1 MRSTKAMFATGLAVL
16 LLLSGGPAFSA
27 DPVKI
32 GVVDLQKILET
43 SNSGKAA
50 QNELKVQRDKMQA
63 DMKQRGN
70 EIQEIESRMQR
81 EAMVMSKET
90 REEKER
96 EHRIKVSLRS
106 PLMQARLVVVDPE
119 LTFDLPPELTAQTGL
134 DTHDVRRTPH
144 VMPVERVDRSRAH
157 SHQDFIVRRRRP
169 LDVLELEDVGR
180 AIVAIDDRLHRIT
193 QRRRGGHEGPGRGGH
208 RRGEHGLVAHGRG

>member
-1 MRSTKAMFATGLAVL
+1 MRSTKAMFTTGLAVL
-16 LLLSGGPAFSA
+16 LLLAGGPAFSA

-81 EAMVMSKET
+81 EAMVMSRET

-96 EHRIKVSLRS
+96 EHRIKVSDF
-106 PLMQARLVVVDPE
+106 QALQRKYQS
-119 LTFDLPPELTAQTGL
+119 DLQE
-134 DTHDVRRTPH
+134 
-144 VMPVERVDRSRAH
+144 VERKLMGKLQTEITSLVSDIAKKDGYLLVISNIGVIYSLPSVDITERLI
-157 SHQDFIVRRRRP
+157 Q
-169 LDVLELEDVGR
+169 ELNAKSGKK
-180 AIVAIDDRLHRIT
+180 T
-193 QRRRGGHEGPGRGGH
+193 GP
-208 RRGEHGLVAHGRG
+208 

>member
-1 MRSTKAMFATGLAVL
+1 MFTTGLAVL
-16 LLLSGGPAFSA
+16 LLLAAGPAFSA

-50 QNELKVQRDKMQA
+50 QNELKAQRDKMQA

-70 EIQEIESRMQR
+70 EIQEIEARMQR

-96 EHRIKVSLRS
+96 EHRIKVSDFQALQRKYQGDLQEIERK
-106 PLMQARLVVVDPE
+106 LMGRLQAEITSLVSDIAKKEGYLLVISNIGVIYSLPSTDITERLIQE
-119 LTFDLPPELTAQTGL
+119 LNAKSGKK
-134 DTHDVRRTPH
+134 
-144 VMPVERVDRSRAH
+144 A
-157 SHQDFIVRRRRP
+157 
-169 LDVLELEDVGR
+169 
-180 AIVAIDDRLHRIT
+180 
-193 QRRRGGHEGPGRGGH
+193 GP
-208 RRGEHGLVAHGRG
+208 

>member
-1 MRSTKAMFATGLAVL
+1 VL

-96 EHRIKVSLRS
+96 EHRIKVSDF
-106 PLMQARLVVVDPE
+106 QALQRKYQS
-119 LTFDLPPELTAQTGL
+119 DLQE
-134 DTHDVRRTPH
+134 
-144 VMPVERVDRSRAH
+144 VERKLMGKLQSEITSLVSDIAKKDGYLLVISNIGVIY
-157 SHQDFIVRRRRP
+157 SLPSTDIT
-169 LDVLELEDVGR
+169 
-180 AIVAIDDRLHRIT
+180 DRLI
-193 QRRRGGHEGPGRGGH
+193 QELNAKSGKKAGP
-208 RRGEHGLVAHGRG
+208 

>member
-1 MRSTKAMFATGLAVL
+1 MRSMKAMYTTGLAVM

-50 QNELKVQRDKMQA
+50 QNELKAQRDKMQA
-63 DMKQRGN
+63 DMKQRGS

-81 EAMVMSKET
+81 EAMVMSKEA

-96 EHRIKVSLRS
+96 EHRIKVSDF
-106 PLMQARLVVVDPE
+106 QALQRKYQS
-119 LTFDLPPELTAQTGL
+119 DLQE
-134 DTHDVRRTPH
+134 
-144 VMPVERVDRSRAH
+144 VERKLMGRLQTEITSLVSDIAKKDGYLLVISNIGVIYSLPSTDITERLI
-157 SHQDFIVRRRRP
+157 Q
-169 LDVLELEDVGR
+169 ELNAKSGKK
-180 AIVAIDDRLHRIT
+180 A
-193 QRRRGGHEGPGRGGH
+193 GP
-208 RRGEHGLVAHGRG
+208 

>member
-1 MRSTKAMFATGLAVL
+1 MFTTGLAVL
-16 LLLSGGPAFSA
+16 LLLAGGPAFSA

-90 REEKER
+90 RDEKER
-96 EHRIKVSLRS
+96 EHRIKVSDFQALQRKYQS
-106 PLMQARLVVVDPE
+106 DLQEIERKLMGKLQTEITSLVSDIAKKDGYLLVISNIGVIYSLPSTDLTERLIQE
-119 LTFDLPPELTAQTGL
+119 LNAKSGKK
-134 DTHDVRRTPH
+134 
-144 VMPVERVDRSRAH
+144 A
-157 SHQDFIVRRRRP
+157 
-169 LDVLELEDVGR
+169 
-180 AIVAIDDRLHRIT
+180 
-193 QRRRGGHEGPGRGGH
+193 GP
-208 RRGEHGLVAHGRG
+208 

>member
-1 MRSTKAMFATGLAVL
+1 MRSTKTMFTTGLAVL
-16 LLLSGGPAFSA
+16 LLLAGGPAFSA

-81 EAMVMSKET
+81 EAMVMSRET

-96 EHRIKVSLRS
+96 EHRIKVSDF
-106 PLMQARLVVVDPE
+106 QALQRKYQS
-119 LTFDLPPELTAQTGL
+119 DLQE
-134 DTHDVRRTPH
+134 
-144 VMPVERVDRSRAH
+144 VERKLMGKLQTEITSLVSDIAKKDGYLLVISNIGVIYSLPSVDITERLI
-157 SHQDFIVRRRRP
+157 Q
-169 LDVLELEDVGR
+169 ELNAKSGKK
-180 AIVAIDDRLHRIT
+180 T
-193 QRRRGGHEGPGRGGH
+193 GP
-208 RRGEHGLVAHGRG
+208 

>member
-1 MRSTKAMFATGLAVL
+1 MRSTKAMRATGIVVL

-96 EHRIKVSLRS
+96 EHRIKVSDFQALQRKYQS
-106 PLMQARLVVVDPE
+106 DLQEVERKLMGKLQSEITSLVVDIAKKDGYLLVISNIGVIYSLPSTDITERLIQE
-119 LTFDLPPELTAQTGL
+119 LNAKSGKK
-134 DTHDVRRTPH
+134 
-144 VMPVERVDRSRAH
+144 A
-157 SHQDFIVRRRRP
+157 
-169 LDVLELEDVGR
+169 
-180 AIVAIDDRLHRIT
+180 
-193 QRRRGGHEGPGRGGH
+193 GP
-208 RRGEHGLVAHGRG
+208 

>member
-1 MRSTKAMFATGLAVL
+1 MFTTGLAVL
-16 LLLSGGPAFSA
+16 LLLSGGPAVSA

-50 QNELKVQRDKMQA
+50 QSELKVQRDKMQA

-70 EIQEIESRMQR
+70 EIQEIENRMQR

-96 EHRIKVSLRS
+96 EHRIKVSDFQALQRKYQS
-106 PLMQARLVVVDPE
+106 DLQEIERKLMGKLQNEITSLVSDIAKKDGYLLVISNIGVIYSLPSTDLTERLIQE
-119 LTFDLPPELTAQTGL
+119 LNAKSGKK
-134 DTHDVRRTPH
+134 
-144 VMPVERVDRSRAH
+144 A
-157 SHQDFIVRRRRP
+157 
-169 LDVLELEDVGR
+169 
-180 AIVAIDDRLHRIT
+180 
-193 QRRRGGHEGPGRGGH
+193 GP
-208 RRGEHGLVAHGRG
+208 

>member
-1 MRSTKAMFATGLAVL
+1 MRSTKAMFTTGLAVL
-16 LLLSGGPAFSA
+16 LLLAAGPAFSA

-96 EHRIKVSLRS
+96 EHRIKVSDFQALQRKYQGDLQEIERK
-106 PLMQARLVVVDPE
+106 LMGRLQTEITSLVSDIAKKDGYLLVISNIGVIYSLPSTDITERLIQE
-119 LTFDLPPELTAQTGL
+119 LNAKSGKK
-134 DTHDVRRTPH
+134 
-144 VMPVERVDRSRAH
+144 A
-157 SHQDFIVRRRRP
+157 
-169 LDVLELEDVGR
+169 
-180 AIVAIDDRLHRIT
+180 
-193 QRRRGGHEGPGRGGH
+193 GP
-208 RRGEHGLVAHGRG
+208 

>member
-1 MRSTKAMFATGLAVL
+1 MRSTKAMFTTGLAVL
-16 LLLSGGPAFSA
+16 LLLAGGPAFSA

-81 EAMVMSKET
+81 EAMVMSRET

-96 EHRIKVSLRS
+96 EHRIKVSDF
-106 PLMQARLVVVDPE
+106 QALQRKYQS
-119 LTFDLPPELTAQTGL
+119 DLQE
-134 DTHDVRRTPH
+134 
-144 VMPVERVDRSRAH
+144 VERKLMGKLQNEITSLVSDIAKKDGYLLVISNIGVIYSLPSVDITERLI
-157 SHQDFIVRRRRP
+157 Q
-169 LDVLELEDVGR
+169 ELNAKSGKK
-180 AIVAIDDRLHRIT
+180 T
-193 QRRRGGHEGPGRGGH
+193 GP
-208 RRGEHGLVAHGRG
+208 

>member
-1 MRSTKAMFATGLAVL
+1 MFTTGLAVL
-16 LLLSGGPAFSA
+16 LLLAAGPAFSA

-50 QNELKVQRDKMQA
+50 QNELKAQRDKMQA

-70 EIQEIESRMQR
+70 EIQEIEGRMQR

-96 EHRIKVSLRS
+96 EHRIKVSDFQALQRKYQS
-106 PLMQARLVVVDPE
+106 DLQEIERKLMGRLQTEITSLVSDIAKKEGYMLVISNIGVIYSLPSTDITERLIQE
-119 LTFDLPPELTAQTGL
+119 LNAKSGKKAGQ
-134 DTHDVRRTPH
+134 
-144 VMPVERVDRSRAH
+144 
-157 SHQDFIVRRRRP
+157 
-169 LDVLELEDVGR
+169 
-180 AIVAIDDRLHRIT
+180 
-193 QRRRGGHEGPGRGGH
+193 
-208 RRGEHGLVAHGRG
+208 

>member
-1 MRSTKAMFATGLAVL
+1 MRSTKAMFATGIAVL
-16 LLLSGGPAFSA
+16 LLLSGGPASSA

-63 DMKQRGN
+63 DMKQRGS

-96 EHRIKVSLRS
+96 EHRIKVSDF
-106 PLMQARLVVVDPE
+106 QALQRKYQ
-119 LTFDLPPELTAQTGL
+119 TDLQE
-134 DTHDVRRTPH
+134 
-144 VMPVERVDRSRAH
+144 VERKLMGKLQAEITSLVSDIAKKDGYLLVISNIGVIYSLPSIDITERLI
-157 SHQDFIVRRRRP
+157 Q
-169 LDVLELEDVGR
+169 ELNAKSGKK
-180 AIVAIDDRLHRIT
+180 A
-193 QRRRGGHEGPGRGGH
+193 GP
-208 RRGEHGLVAHGRG
+208 

>member
-1 MRSTKAMFATGLAVL
+1 MFTTGLAVL

-96 EHRIKVSLRS
+96 EHRIKVSDF
-106 PLMQARLVVVDPE
+106 QALQRKYQG
-119 LTFDLPPELTAQTGL
+119 DLQE
-134 DTHDVRRTPH
+134 
-144 VMPVERVDRSRAH
+144 VERKLMGKLQSDITSLVGDIAKKDGYLLVISNIGVIYSLPSTDITERLI
-157 SHQDFIVRRRRP
+157 Q
-169 LDVLELEDVGR
+169 ELNAKSGKK
-180 AIVAIDDRLHRIT
+180 A
-193 QRRRGGHEGPGRGGH
+193 GP
-208 RRGEHGLVAHGRG
+208 

>member
-1 MRSTKAMFATGLAVL
+1 MRSTKAIFTTGLAVL
-16 LLLSGGPAFSA
+16 LLLAGGPAFSA

-32 GVVDLQKILET
+32 GVIDLQKILET

-96 EHRIKVSLRS
+96 EHRIKVSDFQALQRKYQS
-106 PLMQARLVVVDPE
+106 DLQEIERKLMGKLQTEITSLVSDIAKKDGYLLVISNIGVIYSLPATDLTERLIQE
-119 LTFDLPPELTAQTGL
+119 LNAKSGKK
-134 DTHDVRRTPH
+134 
-144 VMPVERVDRSRAH
+144 A
-157 SHQDFIVRRRRP
+157 
-169 LDVLELEDVGR
+169 
-180 AIVAIDDRLHRIT
+180 
-193 QRRRGGHEGPGRGGH
+193 GP
-208 RRGEHGLVAHGRG
+208 

>member
-1 MRSTKAMFATGLAVL
+1 MRATGIVVLL

-96 EHRIKVSLRS
+96 EHRIKVSDFQALQRKYQGDLQEIERK
-106 PLMQARLVVVDPE
+106 LMGKLQSDITSLVGDIAKKDGYLLVISNIGVIYSLPSTDITERLIQE
-119 LTFDLPPELTAQTGL
+119 LNAKSGKK
-134 DTHDVRRTPH
+134 
-144 VMPVERVDRSRAH
+144 A
-157 SHQDFIVRRRRP
+157 
-169 LDVLELEDVGR
+169 
-180 AIVAIDDRLHRIT
+180 
-193 QRRRGGHEGPGRGGH
+193 GP
-208 RRGEHGLVAHGRG
+208 

>member
-1 MRSTKAMFATGLAVL
+1 MRSTKAMFTAGLAVL
-16 LLLSGGPAFSA
+16 LLLAAGPAFSA

-50 QNELKVQRDKMQA
+50 QNELKAQRDKMQA

-96 EHRIKVSLRS
+96 EHRIKVSDFQALQRKYQGDLQEIERK
-106 PLMQARLVVVDPE
+106 LMGRLQTEITSLVSDIAKKEGYMLVISNIGVIYSLPSTDITERLIQE
-119 LTFDLPPELTAQTGL
+119 LNSKSGKKAGQ
-134 DTHDVRRTPH
+134 
-144 VMPVERVDRSRAH
+144 
-157 SHQDFIVRRRRP
+157 
-169 LDVLELEDVGR
+169 
-180 AIVAIDDRLHRIT
+180 
-193 QRRRGGHEGPGRGGH
+193 
-208 RRGEHGLVAHGRG
+208 

>member
-1 MRSTKAMFATGLAVL
+1 MRSTKAMFTTGLAVL
-16 LLLSGGPAFSA
+16 LLLAGGPAFSA

-90 REEKER
+90 RDEKER
-96 EHRIKVSLRS
+96 EHRIKVSDFQALQRKYQS
-106 PLMQARLVVVDPE
+106 DLQEIERKLMGKLQAEITSLVGDIAKKDGYLLVISNIGVIYSLPSTDLTERLIQE
-119 LTFDLPPELTAQTGL
+119 LNAKSGKK
-134 DTHDVRRTPH
+134 
-144 VMPVERVDRSRAH
+144 A
-157 SHQDFIVRRRRP
+157 
-169 LDVLELEDVGR
+169 
-180 AIVAIDDRLHRIT
+180 
-193 QRRRGGHEGPGRGGH
+193 GP
-208 RRGEHGLVAHGRG
+208 

>member
-1 MRSTKAMFATGLAVL
+1 MRSTKVIFMTGLAVL
-16 LLLSGGPAFSA
+16 LLLAGGPAFSA

-96 EHRIKVSLRS
+96 EHRIKVSDF
-106 PLMQARLVVVDPE
+106 QALQRKYQS
-119 LTFDLPPELTAQTGL
+119 DLQE
-134 DTHDVRRTPH
+134 
-144 VMPVERVDRSRAH
+144 VERKLMGQLQNEITNLVSDIAKKDGYLLVISNIGVIYSLPSTDITERLI
-157 SHQDFIVRRRRP
+157 Q
-169 LDVLELEDVGR
+169 ELNAKSGKK
-180 AIVAIDDRLHRIT
+180 A
-193 QRRRGGHEGPGRGGH
+193 GP
-208 RRGEHGLVAHGRG
+208 

>member
-1 MRSTKAMFATGLAVL
+1 MRSTKAMFMTGLAVL
-16 LLLSGGPAFSA
+16 LLLASRPAFSA

-43 SNSGKAA
+43 SNFGKAA

-96 EHRIKVSLRS
+96 EHRIKVSDFQALQRKYQS
-106 PLMQARLVVVDPE
+106 DLQEIERKLMGRLQTEITSLVSEIAKKDGYLLVISNIGVIYSLPSTDLTERLIQE
-119 LTFDLPPELTAQTGL
+119 LNAKSGKK
-134 DTHDVRRTPH
+134 
-144 VMPVERVDRSRAH
+144 A
-157 SHQDFIVRRRRP
+157 
-169 LDVLELEDVGR
+169 
-180 AIVAIDDRLHRIT
+180 
-193 QRRRGGHEGPGRGGH
+193 GP
-208 RRGEHGLVAHGRG
+208 

>member
-1 MRSTKAMFATGLAVL
+1 MFTTGLAVL
-16 LLLSGGPAFSA
+16 LLLAGGPTFSA

-43 SNSGKAA
+43 SNFGKSA

-96 EHRIKVSLRS
+96 EHRIKVSDFQALQRKYQS
-106 PLMQARLVVVDPE
+106 DLQEIERKLMGRLQTEITSLVSEIAKKDGYLLVISNIGVIYSLPSTDLTERLIQE
-119 LTFDLPPELTAQTGL
+119 LNAKSGKK
-134 DTHDVRRTPH
+134 
-144 VMPVERVDRSRAH
+144 A
-157 SHQDFIVRRRRP
+157 
-169 LDVLELEDVGR
+169 
-180 AIVAIDDRLHRIT
+180 
-193 QRRRGGHEGPGRGGH
+193 GP
-208 RRGEHGLVAHGRG
+208 

>member
-1 MRSTKAMFATGLAVL
+1 MFTTGLAVL
-16 LLLSGGPAFSA
+16 LLLAGGPAFSA

-43 SNSGKAA
+43 SNFGKAA

-96 EHRIKVSLRS
+96 EHRIKVSDFQALQRKYQS
-106 PLMQARLVVVDPE
+106 DLQEIERKLMGKLQTEITSLVSDIAKKDGYLLVISNIGVIYSLPSTDLTERLIQE
-119 LTFDLPPELTAQTGL
+119 LNAKSGKK
-134 DTHDVRRTPH
+134 
-144 VMPVERVDRSRAH
+144 A
-157 SHQDFIVRRRRP
+157 
-169 LDVLELEDVGR
+169 
-180 AIVAIDDRLHRIT
+180 
-193 QRRRGGHEGPGRGGH
+193 GP
-208 RRGEHGLVAHGRG
+208 

>member
-1 MRSTKAMFATGLAVL
+1 MFTTGLAVL
-16 LLLSGGPAFSA
+16 LLLAGRPAFSA

-81 EAMVMSKET
+81 EAMVMSRET

-96 EHRIKVSLRS
+96 EHRIKVSDF
-106 PLMQARLVVVDPE
+106 QALQRKYQS
-119 LTFDLPPELTAQTGL
+119 DLQE
-134 DTHDVRRTPH
+134 
-144 VMPVERVDRSRAH
+144 VERKLMGKLQTEITSLVSDIAKKDGYLLVISNIGVIYSLPSVDITERLI
-157 SHQDFIVRRRRP
+157 Q
-169 LDVLELEDVGR
+169 ELNAKSGKK
-180 AIVAIDDRLHRIT
+180 T
-193 QRRRGGHEGPGRGGH
+193 GP
-208 RRGEHGLVAHGRG
+208 

>member
-1 MRSTKAMFATGLAVL
+1 MRSTKAKFTTGLAVL
-16 LLLSGGPAFSA
+16 LLLAAGPAFSA

-50 QNELKVQRDKMQA
+50 QNELKAQRDKMQA

-70 EIQEIESRMQR
+70 EIQEIEGRMQR

-96 EHRIKVSLRS
+96 EHRIKVSDFQALQRKYQS
-106 PLMQARLVVVDPE
+106 DLQEIERKLMGRLQTEITSLVSDIAKKEGYLLVISNIGVIYSLPSTDITERLIQE
-119 LTFDLPPELTAQTGL
+119 LNAKSGKK
-134 DTHDVRRTPH
+134 
-144 VMPVERVDRSRAH
+144 A
-157 SHQDFIVRRRRP
+157 
-169 LDVLELEDVGR
+169 
-180 AIVAIDDRLHRIT
+180 
-193 QRRRGGHEGPGRGGH
+193 GP
-208 RRGEHGLVAHGRG
+208 

>member
-1 MRSTKAMFATGLAVL
+1 MFTTGMAVL

-63 DMKQRGN
+63 DMKQRGS

-96 EHRIKVSLRS
+96 EHRIKVSDF
-106 PLMQARLVVVDPE
+106 QALQRKYQS
-119 LTFDLPPELTAQTGL
+119 DLQE
-134 DTHDVRRTPH
+134 
-144 VMPVERVDRSRAH
+144 VERKLMGRLQTEITSLVSDIAKKDGYLLVISNIGVIYSLPSTDITERLI
-157 SHQDFIVRRRRP
+157 Q
-169 LDVLELEDVGR
+169 ELNAKSGKK
-180 AIVAIDDRLHRIT
+180 A
-193 QRRRGGHEGPGRGGH
+193 GP
-208 RRGEHGLVAHGRG
+208 

>member
-1 MRSTKAMFATGLAVL
+1 MRSTKAMFTTGLTVL

-96 EHRIKVSLRS
+96 EHRIKVSDF
-106 PLMQARLVVVDPE
+106 QALQRKYQS
-119 LTFDLPPELTAQTGL
+119 DLQE
-134 DTHDVRRTPH
+134 
-144 VMPVERVDRSRAH
+144 VERKLMGRLQSDITSLVTDIAKKDGYLLVISNIGVIYSLPSTDITERLI
-157 SHQDFIVRRRRP
+157 Q
-169 LDVLELEDVGR
+169 ELNAKSGKK
-180 AIVAIDDRLHRIT
+180 A
-193 QRRRGGHEGPGRGGH
+193 GP
-208 RRGEHGLVAHGRG
+208 

>member
-1 MRSTKAMFATGLAVL
+1 MFTIGLAVL

-63 DMKQRGN
+63 DMKQRGS

-96 EHRIKVSLRS
+96 EHRIKVSDF
-106 PLMQARLVVVDPE
+106 QALQRKYQG
-119 LTFDLPPELTAQTGL
+119 DLQE
-134 DTHDVRRTPH
+134 
-144 VMPVERVDRSRAH
+144 VERKLMGKLQSDITSLVGDIAKKDGYLLVISNIGVIYSLPSTDITERLI
-157 SHQDFIVRRRRP
+157 Q
-169 LDVLELEDVGR
+169 ELNAKSGKK
-180 AIVAIDDRLHRIT
+180 A
-193 QRRRGGHEGPGRGGH
+193 GP
-208 RRGEHGLVAHGRG
+208 

>member
-1 MRSTKAMFATGLAVL
+1 MRSTKAMFTTGLAVL
-16 LLLSGGPAFSA
+16 LLLAAGPAFSA

-50 QNELKVQRDKMQA
+50 QNELKAQRDKMQA

-70 EIQEIESRMQR
+70 EIQEIEGRMQR

-96 EHRIKVSLRS
+96 EHRIKVSDFQALQRKYQGDLQEIERK
-106 PLMQARLVVVDPE
+106 LMGRLQTEITSLVSDIAKKDGYLLVISNIGVIYSLPSTDITERLIQE
-119 LTFDLPPELTAQTGL
+119 LNAKSGKKAGQ
-134 DTHDVRRTPH
+134 
-144 VMPVERVDRSRAH
+144 
-157 SHQDFIVRRRRP
+157 
-169 LDVLELEDVGR
+169 
-180 AIVAIDDRLHRIT
+180 
-193 QRRRGGHEGPGRGGH
+193 
-208 RRGEHGLVAHGRG
+208 

>member
-1 MRSTKAMFATGLAVL
+1 MRSTKAMFVTGLAVL

-70 EIQEIESRMQR
+70 EIQEIENRMQR

-96 EHRIKVSLRS
+96 EHRIKVSDF
-106 PLMQARLVVVDPE
+106 QALQRKYQG
-119 LTFDLPPELTAQTGL
+119 DLQE
-134 DTHDVRRTPH
+134 
-144 VMPVERVDRSRAH
+144 VERKLMGKLQSDITSLVGDIAKKDGYLLVISNIGVIYSLPSTDITERLI
-157 SHQDFIVRRRRP
+157 Q
-169 LDVLELEDVGR
+169 ELNAKSGKK
-180 AIVAIDDRLHRIT
+180 A
-193 QRRRGGHEGPGRGGH
+193 GP
-208 RRGEHGLVAHGRG
+208 

>member
-1 MRSTKAMFATGLAVL
+1 MQSTKAMFATGLAVL

-50 QNELKVQRDKMQA
+50 QNELKVQRDKMQV

-96 EHRIKVSLRS
+96 EHRIKVSDF
-106 PLMQARLVVVDPE
+106 QALQRKYQS
-119 LTFDLPPELTAQTGL
+119 DLQE
-134 DTHDVRRTPH
+134 
-144 VMPVERVDRSRAH
+144 VERKLMGKLQSEITSLVGDIAKKDGYLLVISNIGVIYALSSTDITERLI
-157 SHQDFIVRRRRP
+157 Q
-169 LDVLELEDVGR
+169 ELNAKSGKK
-180 AIVAIDDRLHRIT
+180 A
-193 QRRRGGHEGPGRGGH
+193 GP
-208 RRGEHGLVAHGRG
+208 

>member
-1 MRSTKAMFATGLAVL
+1 MRSTKAMFTTGLAVL
-16 LLLSGGPAFSA
+16 LLLAAGPAFSA

-50 QNELKVQRDKMQA
+50 QNELKAQRDKMQA

-70 EIQEIESRMQR
+70 EIQEIEGRMQR

-96 EHRIKVSLRS
+96 EHRIKVSDFQALQRKYQGDLQEIERK
-106 PLMQARLVVVDPE
+106 LMGRLQAEITSLVSDIAKKEGYLLVISNIGVIYSLPSTDITERLIQE
-119 LTFDLPPELTAQTGL
+119 LNAKSGKK
-134 DTHDVRRTPH
+134 
-144 VMPVERVDRSRAH
+144 A
-157 SHQDFIVRRRRP
+157 
-169 LDVLELEDVGR
+169 
-180 AIVAIDDRLHRIT
+180 
-193 QRRRGGHEGPGRGGH
+193 GP
-208 RRGEHGLVAHGRG
+208 